1 MLGALR
7 FRANPVA
14 HFAINADDVEP
25 SRAFY
30 ARVFGWKFSAWGPPG
45 FYQIEAAGLAG
56 ARRAA
61 GPPRAGPGP
70 ADDRVRV
77 HLRGRLD
84 RHDGAGSAGGTVVL
98 DRSVIPGVGTRMF
111 FADPDGNVFGA
122 MQYDTAAE

>member
-1 MLGALR
+1 VIPR
-7 FRANPVA
+7 QHR
-14 HFAINADDVEP
+14 
-25 SRAFY
+25 RAFRDQHRRCRAVTRVLRPGLWLEVLGVGT
-30 ARVFGWKFSAWGPPG
+30 ARILPDRGR
-45 FYQIEAAGLAG
+45 GLAG

-84 RHDGAGSAGGTVVL
+84 RHDGAGRAGGTVVL